1 MGPKPHGLE
10 LDDQITWLR
19 SGRCTDNIYIYIDID
34 IDIDIDMVR
43 QADIRI
49 LSSAVQNRCVSIC
62 VCWSCCTAGRA

>member
-1 MGPKPHGLE
+1 MIRLHGLDRVDA
-10 LDDQITWLR
+10 LI
-19 SGRCTDNIYIYIDID
+19 IYIYIDID